1 MLPLT
6 LGVLVY
12 SLFMRVGYSVCVTLP
27 LIILIIYHLPLYSQW
42 SLSYFIRVMVMQLS
56 KYTLHNQAIP
66 WENINNDT
74 LNTSG

>member
-27 LIILIIYHLPLYSQW
+27 LIILYYHLPLYSQQ
-42 SLSYFIRVMVMQLS
+42 SAPYFIKSWL
-56 KYTLHNQAIP
+56 YN
-66 WENINNDT
+66 
-74 LNTSG
+74 